1 MMQKRLISRTEEIV
15 EVERVL
21 QEKDRLYVEL
31 RAVLERQPGPEIIEQ
46 LAVYQRVSAS
56 YILHMPSGISLPPF
70 LLCFLVS
77 SRVHLRVVCTAHACH
92 FVGR

>member
-1 MMQKRLISRTEEIV
+1 MQKRLISRTEEIV

-77 SRVHLRVVCTAHACH
+77 S
-92 FVGR
+92 FVNISGLCALLTPVTL